1 MATIK
6 PEIPGGFRDYLP
18 REMIQRQSML
28 DTIRGIYES
37 FGFSPLE
44 TPAIERTDVLTGG
57 QSSMVIY
64 NASLSRSEPSEQQAL
79 SLRFDLTVPLARV
92 VSAYP
97 NDLPRPFRRYQ
108 CAKVWRGEK
117 PQAGRFR
124 EFMQF
129 DADVVG
135 SDSMLADA
143 EIIWLMQRT
152 MTALGF
158 TRFVIRFNNRKILNA
173 LALRIGIGDVAGDK
187 AKEFFRILDKLE
199 KIQWEGVEAELRRLP
214 ESSADAWAL
223 ALNDEQVA
231 IVRAFIH
238 IDGDTDQILA
248 DLPKVLGDSPMA
260 VDGVNELK
268 EIVSYLQA
276 INLPV
281 ENWTVDLSVARG
293 LDYYTGP
300 VFETTLLDAPEMG
313 SVFSGG
319 RYDGLVSRFSSAM
332 LPATGAS
339 IGVDRLF
346 AAMEKL
352 GLIAGRQTVTDVLI
366 IDFTP
371 VLRPNILSI
380 AGSLRSA
387 GINTEIYEGTERSF
401 KAQLAYATSLEIP
414 IVLILGDR
422 EASQGVVQLKNM
434 RNRTQISVPVT
445 EIAEAVRQGLAVS

>member
-1 MATIK
+1 MTTK

-18 REMIQRQSML
+18 KEMIQRQGML
-28 DTIRGIYES
+28 DTIRRVYES

-44 TPAIERTDVLTGG
+44 TPAIEKTEVLTGG

-64 NASLSRSEPSEQQAL
+64 NVNLSRGEAADQQAL

-129 DADVVG
+129 DADIVG

-143 EIIWLMQRT
+143 ETIWLMCST
-152 MTALGF
+152 MEALGF
-158 TRFVIRFNNRKILNA
+158 SRFVVRFNNRKILNA
-173 LALRIGIGDVAGDK
+173 LAERIGIGDVAGDK

-199 KIQWEGVEAELRRLP
+199 KIDWSGVEAELRRLP
-214 ESSADAWAL
+214 ESSADTL
-223 ALNDEQVA
+223 ALCLEDEAVNT
-231 IVRAFIH
+231 VRRFIETS
-238 IDGDTDQILA
+238 GTDEEILA
-248 DLPKVLGDSPMA
+248 ALPEILGEGPSA
-260 VDGVNELK
+260 REGVAELL
-268 EIVSYLQA
+268 EITNYL
-276 INLPV
+276 ISIGLPRD
-281 ENWTVDLSVARG
+281 NWKIDLSVARG

-300 VFETTLLDAPEMG
+300 VFETTLLDLPEIG

-319 RYDGLVSRFSSAM
+319 RYDGLVARFSNAL

-352 GLIAGRQTVTDVLI
+352 GLVKGRQTTTQVLI
-366 IDFTP
+366 VDFAKE
-371 VLRPNILSI
+371 LRPNILGL
-380 AGSLRSA
+380 AANLRRA
-387 GINTEIYEGTERSF
+387 GINTEIYEGTERVF
-401 KAQLAYATSLEIP
+401 KAQLAYAVSLEIP
-414 IVLILGDR
+414 VVLIMGQD
-422 EASQGVVQLKNM
+422 EAAKGVVQVKNM
-434 RNRTQISVPVT
+434 ATRSQAKVPVDGVVEMVQT
-445 EIAEAVRQGLAVS
+445 ILAAP